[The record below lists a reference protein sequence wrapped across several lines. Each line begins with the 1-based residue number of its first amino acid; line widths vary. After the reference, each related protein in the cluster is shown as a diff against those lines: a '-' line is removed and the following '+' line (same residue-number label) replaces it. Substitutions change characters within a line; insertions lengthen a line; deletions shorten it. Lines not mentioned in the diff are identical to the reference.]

1 MDKVKYTLE
10 KKKKIGEIA
19 VMLGFI
25 NEEQLNYILTKKTIT
40 KQLFGQLCIE
50 EGFIDHEMLSKIIAN
65 QYSFPHIKLEKLEDP
80 DLLNMFKLDFMT
92 KYLLIPYRKHN
103 DHLDIAM
110 AEPAHSFNAV
120 NELELLT
127 DLAVSVAIAS
137 EVRIRKHLK
146 KVEASQ
152 KLLDTVSRDM
162 RLPIVRESEKGEDVL
177 TSEKVSVEESPIIK
191 LIDSTI
197 LDAIIKRASDIHIE
211 SSSLGVIIRYRLDGI
226 LYQATEPIDIKYQS
240 PIISRIKVMAELDIA
255 EKRIPQ
261 DGRFKLFVL
270 DHSVDFRV
278 SILPTGFG
286 EDVVIRILDRESV
299 VSSTGDFRLE
309 GMDLP
314 NHELVRMKRMIHA
327 PYGMFLLTGPTGS
340 GKTTTLYKSLSE
352 INSKEIK
359 IVTIEDPIEY
369 QLKGITQIPVN
380 EKKGLTFAKGL
391 RSILRH
397 DPDKILVGEIRDPET
412 AQIALQSALT
422 GHLVFTTI
430 HANSSFEVINRFIH
444 MGIEPYNLM
453 AALNCILAQR
463 LIRKLCNCKEKISLS
478 EEILADSGLDPNLL
492 HDQVFYQ
499 AKGCEYCKGTGF
511 RGRKA
516 IVELIEVDDDIR
528 TLFIEKSPV
537 SVLKKKAAERGTIF
551 LRKAAIQEVLNGTT
565 TIEEANRVTFIKPI
579 DD

>member
-1 MDKVKYTLE
+1 KNFEDLHLPPSIDQICHE
-10 KKKKIGEIA
+10 KQG
-19 VMLGFI
+19 L
-25 NEEQLNYILTKKTIT
+25 
-40 KQLFGQLCIE
+40 
-50 EGFIDHEMLSKIIAN
+50 
-65 QYSFPHIKLEKLEDP
+65 
-80 DLLNMFKLDFMT
+80 
-92 KYLLIPYRKHN
+92 
-103 DHLDIAM
+103 
-110 AEPAHSFNAV
+110 
-120 NELELLT
+120 
-127 DLAVSVAIAS
+127 
-137 EVRIRKHLK
+137 
-146 KVEASQ
+146 
-152 KLLDTVSRDM
+152 
-162 RLPIVRESEKGEDVL
+162 
-177 TSEKVSVEESPIIK
+177 
-191 LIDSTI
+191 
-197 LDAIIKRASDIHIE
+197 
-211 SSSLGVIIRYRLDGI
+211 VII
-226 LYQATEPIDIKYQS
+226 
-240 PIISRIKVMAELDIA
+240 
-255 EKRIPQ
+255 
-261 DGRFKLFVL
+261 
-270 DHSVDFRV
+270 
-278 SILPTGFG
+278 TG
-286 EDVVIRILDRESV
+286 V
-299 VSSTGDFRLE
+299 
-309 GMDLP
+309 
-314 NHELVRMKRMIHA
+314 
-327 PYGMFLLTGPTGS
+327 TGS
-340 GKTTTLYKSLSE
+340 GKSTTLASIIEY
-352 INSKEIK
+352 INNQRKCHIL
-359 IVTIEDPIEY
+359 TIEDPIEY

-478 EEILADSGLDPNLL
+478 EEILAETGLDPNLL